1 MLLNNKGII
10 RNKLKIKAAINN
22 AKIFKKIQKEYGS
35 FSNYIWS
42 FTSNKVIYATG
53 KTKSELSDNIS
64 KDLNKRGMKFVGTIV
79 IYSYLQAI
87 GIINSHDKD
96 CFLYMEEK

>member
-10 RNKLKIKAAINN
+10 RNKLKIIAAINN

-42 FTSNKVIYATG
+42 FTSNKVIYEIG

-64 KDLNKRGMKFVGTIV
+64 KDLNKDEIKEELILYAIKV
-79 IYSYLQAI
+79 IELIS
-87 GIINSHDKD
+87 N
-96 CFLYMEEK
+96 